1 MHNKKPGTVSFDYM
15 RTLSARGGEFRT
27 NEKAAGTHAP
37 AAVVTPSLSP
47 GGRGLLEAI
56 KVHHFDPGR
65 DKVPDKLRLRVRTSI
80 DFRQSPELG
89 V

>member
-1 MHNKKPGTVSFDYM
+1 MVTCKRAADALCSPISQ
-15 RTLSARGGEFRT
+15 EFLT
-27 NEKAAGTHAP
+27 NEKAAGTHSP
-37 AAVVTPSLSP
+37 AAVVTPSLAPSR
-47 GGRGLLEAI
+47 RGLLEAI

-65 DKVPDKLRLRVRTSI
+65 DKVLDKFRLRVRTSI